1 MTQVEQVGHK
11 AKEVLNFR
19 AGGGATAPS
28 TDTLARLLN
37 LWFVVSGKT
46 TVPGVAGVMPEQRL
60 TRAEALNSQ
69 QKNCAWFTSLD
80 GKVGTLETGNYTDL
94 IVLHYLVNAQ
104 GFQFSVRCAP
114 INLRQSSWLRAA
126 GDCPSSGR

>member
-60 TRAEALNSQ
+60 TR
-69 QKNCAWFTSLD
+69 
-80 GKVGTLETGNYTDL
+80 GRGTEFATEKLR
-94 IVLHYLVNAQ
+94 LVH
-104 GFQFSVRCAP
+104 
-114 INLRQSSWLRAA
+114 QSRWEGGYA
-126 GDCPSSGR
+126 GDG